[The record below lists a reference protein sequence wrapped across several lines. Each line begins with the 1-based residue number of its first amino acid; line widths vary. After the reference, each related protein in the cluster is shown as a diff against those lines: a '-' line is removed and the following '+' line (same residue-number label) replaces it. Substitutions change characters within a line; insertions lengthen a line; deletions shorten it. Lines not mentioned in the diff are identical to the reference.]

1 MVKGMQAS
9 LSSPGESLS
18 QHLNVITTLQALQI
32 LFRGL
37 LFLFFTR
44 LPLYSHSQFNHWSLI
59 MELTVLP
66 KGLEI
71 GLKVPTL

>member
-9 LSSPGESLS
+9 LSFPGESLS
-18 QHLNVITTLQALQI
+18 QHLDMITTLEALQI
-32 LFRGL
+32 LFRVL

-59 MELTVLP
+59 MKLTVLP
-66 KGLEI
+66 KSLEI
-71 GLKVPTL
+71 GLKVQAL